1 MERKSR
7 YLITILAIGL
17 ILTNALWVVS
27 YYQINNSL
35 NKYKEN
41 LNQSLATLNN
51 ASKVINYYQTELNA
65 TKKLLNVT
73 TTLLSLYNK
82 TLIIEIAKDK
92 LSLLNNSLTEYK
104 IAKYSFSSAINLTL
118 GAIQNQTGK
127 YNLTLAKT
135 YINITYLA
143 LNQIL
148 FNGNL
153 MNLPS
158 NFTSNITHAISLV
171 NSVSNI
177 INNLSNG
184 GKPTVGD
191 VTTLNN
197 ALILYNYYL
206 LSSEY
211 VMIKNIYK

>member
-1 MERKSR
+1 MEKKSR
-7 YLITILAIGL
+7 YLIIILTIGL
-17 ILTNALWVVS
+17 ILTNILWVIS
-27 YYQINNSL
+27 YYQTNNTL

-41 LNQSLATLNN
+41 LNQSLALINN
-51 ASKVINYYQTELNA
+51 ASKAINYYQTELNA

-82 TLIIEIAKDK
+82 TLVIEMTKDK
-92 LSLLNNSLTEYK
+92 LSLINNSLTEYK
-104 IAKYSFSSAINLTL
+104 IAKYSFSSAVNLTF
-118 GAIQNQTGK
+118 GAIQNKTGS

-148 FNGNL
+148 FNGKL

-158 NFTSNITHAISLV
+158 NFTSNITNAISIV
-171 NSVSNI
+171 NSVNNI

-184 GKPTVGD
+184 GKPTLGD

-211 VMIKNIYK
+211 IMIKNIYK